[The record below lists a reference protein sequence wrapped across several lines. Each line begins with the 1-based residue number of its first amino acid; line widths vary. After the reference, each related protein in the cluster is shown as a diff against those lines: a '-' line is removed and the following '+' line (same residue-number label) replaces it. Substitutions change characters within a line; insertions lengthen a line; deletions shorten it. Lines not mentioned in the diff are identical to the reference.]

1 MAQAGAQLGMG
12 LAGVLNK
19 SKSKAASISIIFL
32 SWSVLVRSAH
42 GSTAASMPAST
53 MQHVLSL
60 CCCCRYTGHTLAKFI
75 ITIVSGVLTGVFAVA
90 LSSSVGALT
99 EWKLH
104 TIQSLLDGPG
114 SHKIW
119 MAFLWHWAYS
129 CVLVVFAVALVSVQ
143 LPSMLAS
150 TLRPPAGLQLT
161 RSCSPHTAWTRC

>member
-1 MAQAGAQLGMG
+1 MSLP
-12 LAGVLNK
+12 
-19 SKSKAASISIIFL
+19 
-32 SWSVLVRSAH
+32 WSVLVRV
-42 GSTAASMPAST
+42 STQQNSSWHASCT
-53 MQHVLSL
+53 VQIVLSL
-60 CCCCRYTGHTLAKFI
+60 CYGCRYTGHTLAKFI
-75 ITIVSGVLTGVFAVA
+75 ITMVSGVLTGVFAVA

-143 LPSMLAS
+143 LPSSTPAHSPLRHKLPGHIAAVWLCWCMHAVLAD
-150 TLRPPAGLQLT
+150 TLAGILALLKL
-161 RSCSPHTAWTRC
+161 S